1 MVVGDWWSVV
11 GWNVANHQPPT
22 TNHQPPTTGH
32 HQMKRPTKQE
42 MVLEIYDREAM
53 GEVTA
58 QEIAII
64 NQALVEEFGEGG
76 AMAPAEIARIL
87 HDEDLP
93 IRFEQIFRMESPD
106 DKYENLFGGLN
117 KCGTLAEAESSLW
130 QIDRL
135 YREYQRAG
143 DRKGVR
149 YARQAGLRLKQI
161 TTALSQSTKLTG
173 RQRSEMGEAAQWLN
187 VWLQTPDIF
196 DQWLELRKATAE
208 FRKLFTAT
216 ISASEK

>member
-1 MVVGDWWSVV
+1 
-11 GWNVANHQPPT
+11 
-22 TNHQPPTTGH
+22 
-32 HQMKRPTKQE
+32 MKRLTKQE

-58 QEIAII
+58 REIAII

-93 IRFEQIFRMESPD
+93 VRFEQIFRMESPT
-106 DKYENLFGGLN
+106 DKYENLFGGLT
-117 KCGTLAEAESSLW
+117 KCGTLEEAENSLR
-130 QIDRL
+130 QIEGL
-135 YREYQRAG
+135 YKEFQRAG
-143 DRKGVR
+143 DRKGIR
-149 YARQAGLRLKQI
+149 FARQAALRLKRQ
-161 TTALSQSTKLTG
+161 TTALSQSPKLTPV
-173 RQRSEMGEAAQWLN
+173 QRSEMGEAAQWLS

-208 FRKLFTAT
+208 FKALHKTARP
-216 ISASEK
+216 SGEK

>member
-1 MVVGDWWSVV
+1 
-11 GWNVANHQPPT
+11 
-22 TNHQPPTTGH
+22 
-32 HQMKRPTKQE
+32 MKRPTKQE

-58 QEIAII
+58 REIAII

-93 IRFEQIFRMESPD
+93 VRFEQIFRMESPTD
-106 DKYENLFGGLN
+106 RYETLFGGLTR
-117 KCGTLAEAESSLW
+117 CETLPEAERSLR
-130 QIDRL
+130 QIDGL
-135 YREYQRAG
+135 YREFQRAE
-143 DRKGVR
+143 DRKGMR
-149 YARQAGLRLKQI
+149 FARQAALRLKRQ
-161 TTALSQSTKLTG
+161 TTALSQSPRLTED
-173 RQRSEMGEAAQWLN
+173 QRREMGEAAQWIS

-208 FRKLFTAT
+208 FKLLFGAT
-216 ISASEK
+216 YRIDE

>member
-1 MVVGDWWSVV
+1 
-11 GWNVANHQPPT
+11 
-22 TNHQPPTTGH
+22 
-32 HQMKRPTKQE
+32 

-58 QEIAII
+58 REIAVI

-93 IRFEQIFRMESPD
+93 VRFEQIFRMESPTD
-106 DKYENLFGGLN
+106 RYATLFGGLTQ
-117 KCGTLAEAESSLW
+117 CGTLQEAERSLR
-130 QIDRL
+130 QIDGL
-135 YREYQRAG
+135 YREFQRAG
-143 DRKGVR
+143 DRKGMR
-149 YARQAGLRLKQI
+149 FARQAVLRLKRQ
-161 TTALSQSTKLTG
+161 TTALSQSPRLTED
-173 RQRSEMGEAAQWLN
+173 QRREMGEAAQWLG

-208 FRKLFTAT
+208 FKTLFGTKYRMN
-216 ISASEK
+216 E

>member
-1 MVVGDWWSVV
+1 
-11 GWNVANHQPPT
+11 
-22 TNHQPPTTGH
+22 
-32 HQMKRPTKQE
+32 

-58 QEIAII
+58 REIAII

-93 IRFEQIFRMESPD
+93 VRFEQIFRMQSPT
-106 DKYENLFGGLN
+106 DKYETLFGGLTQ
-117 KCGTLAEAESSLW
+117 CETLQEAERSLR
-130 QIDRL
+130 QIDEL
-135 YREYQRAG
+135 YREFQRAG
-143 DRKGVR
+143 DRKGMR
-149 YARQAGLRLKQI
+149 FARQAALRLKRQ
-161 TTALSQSTKLTG
+161 TTALSQSPRLTEG
-173 RQRSEMGEAAQWLN
+173 QRREMGEAAQWLS

-208 FRKLFTAT
+208 FKTLFGTRYR
-216 ISASEK
+216 INE

>member
-1 MVVGDWWSVV
+1 
-11 GWNVANHQPPT
+11 
-22 TNHQPPTTGH
+22 
-32 HQMKRPTKQE
+32 MKRPNKQE

-58 QEIAII
+58 REIAII

-93 IRFEQIFRMESPD
+93 IRFEQIFRMDSPT
-106 DKYENLFGGLN
+106 DKYESLFGGLT
-117 KCGTLAEAESSLW
+117 KCGTLAEAESSLR
-130 QIDRL
+130 QIDKL
-135 YREYQRAG
+135 YKESQQAG
-143 DRKGVR
+143 NRIGIR
-149 YARQAGLRLKQI
+149 YARQAGLRLKQM
-161 TTALSQSTKLTG
+161 TTALSQSTKLTSH
-173 RQRSEMGEAAQWLN
+173 QRSEMGEAAQWLS

-208 FRKLFTAT
+208 FKTLFGVKNA
-216 ISASEK
+216 ANEK

>member
-1 MVVGDWWSVV
+1 MIGS
-11 GWNVANHQPPT
+11 NVADHQPPAV
-22 TNHQPPTTGH
+22 NQRPTK
-32 HQMKRPTKQE
+32 MKRPSKQE

-58 QEIAII
+58 REIAVI
-64 NQALVEEFGEGG
+64 NQGLIDEFGEGG

-93 IRFEQIFRMESPD
+93 IRFEQIFRMESPT
-106 DKYENLFGGLN
+106 DKYENLFGGLT
-117 KCGTLAEAESSLW
+117 KCGTLAEAEGSLR
-130 QIDRL
+130 QIDKL
-135 YREYQRAG
+135 FREFQRAG
-143 DRKGVR
+143 DRKGIR
-149 YARQAGLRLKQI
+149 YARQAALRLKHS
-161 TTALSQSTKLTG
+161 TTALSQSPKLKEY
-173 RQRSEMGEAAQWLN
+173 QRSEMGEAAQWLS

-216 ISASEK
+216 SSADEK